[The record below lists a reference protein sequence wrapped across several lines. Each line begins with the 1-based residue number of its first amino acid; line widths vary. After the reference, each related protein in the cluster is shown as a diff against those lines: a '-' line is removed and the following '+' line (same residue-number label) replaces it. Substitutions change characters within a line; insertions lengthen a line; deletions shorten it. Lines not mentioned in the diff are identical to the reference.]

1 MTKRKIRKEGGW
13 VEERKENS
21 TIALQWLRNRSP
33 DSERISLGILNL
45 NHLVL
50 VLVKLL
56 NALKL

>member
-1 MTKRKIRKEGGW
+1 MG
-13 VEERKENS
+13 ERKENS
-21 TIALQWLRNRSP
+21 TIGLQWLRNRSP
-33 DSERISLGILNL
+33 DSERINLGILNL